1 MSQNYIGI
9 NGLQTQTLDE
19 IVEDLKAKF
28 KSIYGA
34 DINLEQNS
42 PDAQWINI
50 LAQEKKDTLDLF
62 VQLFNNLDPDR
73 VVGIAQQILY
83 KLNGLVIK
91 AYTYSFV
98 YINVVINA
106 PATLQGLD
114 DNLENPDAI
123 GYTVTDSNGNRWIL
137 TTTHNFET
145 PGTYLLN
152 FRAADLGAI
161 TALPN
166 TINIMETIIPGV
178 TSVNNPAI
186 NYITGDTGET
196 TSEFR
201 RRRDKTMEAPSQG
214 FDESLQS
221 QLLNL
226 NNVTQA
232 KVYDNRSDVMVNN
245 IPPHTVW
252 VIVEGGAPAEIGRAI
267 YNNVPPGIPMKGQ
280 QVVEVPKINGQ
291 SENVYYDFPKPV
303 NLYVKATIKNFSQF
317 PLDEKNIKDELSQ
330 QTYEIRERAETS
342 DITTILKQAVGDS
355 GNPYN
360 VLISQDN
367 TNWAENLVPSGLDE
381 FFVITPDNITLEVI
395 SNNG

>member
-9 NGLQTQTLDE
+9 DGLQTQSLDE
-19 IVEDLKAKF
+19 IVEDLKAKI

-62 VQLFNNLDPDR
+62 TQLFNNLDPDR

-98 YINVVINA
+98 YVNVLVNG

-114 DNLENPDAI
+114 DNLENPDGV

-137 TTTHNFET
+137 ATTQNFET

-152 FRAADLGAI
+152 FRAAELGAI

-166 TINIMETIIPGV
+166 TINIMETIVTGV
-178 TSVNNPAI
+178 SSVNNPAN

-196 TSEFR
+196 SSEFR
-201 RRRDKTMEAPSQG
+201 NRRDKTMEAPSQG

-226 NNVTQA
+226 DNVTQA
-232 KVYDNRSDVMVNN
+232 KVYDNRSDVTVNN

-252 VIVEGGAPAEIGRAI
+252 TIIEGGSPADIGRTI

-280 QVVEVPKINGQ
+280 QVVEVPKINGL
-291 SENVYYDFPKPV
+291 SENVYYDFPKSV
-303 NLYVKATIKNFSQF
+303 NLFVKATIQNFTQF
-317 PLDEKNIKDELSQ
+317 PLDEANIKQELAK

-342 DITTILKQAVGDS
+342 DITTILKNAVGDS

-360 VLISQDN
+360 VEISQDN
-367 TNWAENLVPSGLDE
+367 IEWAENLVPTGLDE
-381 FFVITPDNITLEVI
+381 YFVITPANIRLEVI
-395 SNNG
+395 SNND